1 MPYSHLT
8 NAVISD
14 ADAEMIQKPVTVRD
28 GDDLLEVNLP
38 EDDKSDVQEDV
49 GAEDGDKVEIK
60 ISTDGDS
67 DERDDSE
74 DDDSEDDDDGEGASD
89 EEELTLPEYQSAD
102 PKDLTEAAALMTEA
116 EAGQADLA
124 AKAIEAGLSQESLD
138 KAKAEY
144 EKDGKFSEESY
155 AELAKA
161 GFSKSFIDSYM
172 AGQAAVAE
180 RFVKSIYGHVGG
192 EENFA
197 KITAHIAENKPE
209 MAQAFD
215 AAVGRN
221 DVATI
226 RALLDAAVA
235 EVRQSPASKAPK
247 RNLANAAKPAKPAGS
262 KAADKVEGFASR
274 AEMVKAMSDP
284 RYGKDA
290 AFRREVELKVM
301 YSQF

>member
-38 EDDKSDVQEDV
+38 EDDKSDVQEDA
-49 GAEDGDKVEIK
+49 GSEDGEKVEVK
-60 ISTDGDS
+60 ISTDGDDEAEADGDS
-67 DERDDSE
+67 DEG
-74 DDDSEDDDDGEGASD
+74 DDDEGEGHSD

-102 PKDLTEAAALMTEA
+102 PKDLTEAAALMAEA

-124 AKAIEAGLSQESLD
+124 AKALEAGLSQESLD

-180 RFVKSIYGHVGG
+180 RFVKSIFGHVGG
-192 EENFA
+192 EENFV

-290 AFRREVELKVM
+290 AFRREVELKVFH
-301 YSQF
+301 SQF

>member
-38 EDDKSDVQEDV
+38 EDDKSNVQEDA
-49 GAEDGDKVEIK
+49 GTEDGEKVEVK
-60 ISTDGDS
+60 ISTDGD
-67 DERDDSE
+67 DEAEADGDADSE
-74 DDDSEDDDDGEGASD
+74 GDDGEGSSD
-89 EEELTLPEYQSAD
+89 EELTLPEYQSAD
-102 PKDLTEAAALMTEA
+102 PKDLTEAAALMAEA

-192 EENFA
+192 EENFT

-290 AFRREVELKVM
+290 AFRREVELKVFH
-301 YSQF
+301 SQF

>member
-28 GDDLLEVNLP
+28 GDDLLEVTLP
-38 EDDKSDVQEDV
+38 EDDKSNVQEDA
-49 GAEDGDKVEIK
+49 GSEDGEKVEVK
-60 ISTDGDS
+60 ISTDGD
-67 DERDDSE
+67 DEAEADG
-74 DDDSEDDDDGEGASD
+74 DDDSEGDDDGEGSS
-89 EEELTLPEYQSAD
+89 EEELTLPDYQSAD
-102 PKDLTEAAALMTEA
+102 PKDLTEAAALMAEA
-116 EAGQADLA
+116 EVGQADLA

-215 AAVGRN
+215 AAVERN

-247 RNLANAAKPAKPAGS
+247 RNIANAAKPAKPAGS

-290 AFRREVELKVM
+290 AFRREVELKVFH
-301 YSQF
+301 SQF